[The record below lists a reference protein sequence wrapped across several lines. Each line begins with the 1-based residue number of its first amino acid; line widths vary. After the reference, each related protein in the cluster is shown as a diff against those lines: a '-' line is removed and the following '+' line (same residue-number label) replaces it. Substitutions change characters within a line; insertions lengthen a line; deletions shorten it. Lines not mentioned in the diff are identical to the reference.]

1 MKTLQ
6 TVAVLAIALAA
17 ACGKGDHAPDA
28 HAGGPPGGGEMKM
41 PVTVLTLHDEPIEE
55 GAEYLAQLVSRHQVA
70 LYPQVVGNV
79 SAIFV
84 KPGDRVKQGTAL
96 LQIDPRKESAN
107 LANQIA
113 ARAQKEASLD
123 LAKRNEARSASLM
136 KEGLASRQQFDQ
148 DRGLREV
155 AEQELKSQGA
165 VIQAQQAQL
174 TYYRIAAPFDGTV
187 GDIPVKLGDFVSA
200 QTKLTSLDDNTNL
213 EAYVNVP
220 ADKIRLLGDQSHVQL
235 IDGDRSVL
243 ADAKVSFVAE
253 EANPLTQ
260 SVLVKAT
267 FPNEKR
273 LRAAQVVRA
282 RVIWGAHP
290 GVRVPTAS
298 VFRQT
303 GQYFVYVAEGAPA
316 KARQAAITVG
326 EIDDSRYAVLTGLKA
341 GDKVITSQ
349 IQKLHEGALV
359 DPSEQPAS
367 ASADH

>member
-6 TVAVLAIALAA
+6 TVSVLAIALAA

-28 HAGGPPGGGEMKM
+28 HAGGPPAEMKM
-41 PVTVLTLHDEPIEE
+41 PVTVLTLRDEPIED

-123 LAKRNEARSASLM
+123 LARRNEARSASLM

-155 AEQELKSQGA
+155 AEQEVKSQGA

-235 IDGDRSVL
+235 IDGESEVL

-267 FPNEKR
+267 FPNEKK

-282 RVIWGAHP
+282 RVIWGAHA

-367 ASADH
+367 AAADH